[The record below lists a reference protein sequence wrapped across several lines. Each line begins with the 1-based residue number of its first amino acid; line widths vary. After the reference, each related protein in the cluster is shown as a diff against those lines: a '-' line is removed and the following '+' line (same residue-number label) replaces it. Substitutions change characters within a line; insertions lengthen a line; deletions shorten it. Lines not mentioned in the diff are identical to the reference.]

1 MNVNEPATGKLDA
14 IRLLKILG
22 KWRRQLLIV
31 AIAALVISFIFTMPV
46 FMTPMFKSTAVVY
59 PVNIQP
65 YSNESPTEQL
75 VQLFN
80 SDDVRDKLVA
90 AFDLY
95 KHYEIDPK
103 GKFPHFEMQKRLSEN
118 ISIEKNEFESVDIT
132 VYDKNPVMAA
142 RICDSVI
149 HFMDQKAVS
158 LLRNRAKEITI
169 ILKTQLDQQQA
180 EMDSME
186 NAIKLLRTEYGITD
200 FESQVEGF
208 SREYYNYLAGNSNNT
223 RMETARKN
231 FEEKGGEYISLKEH
245 LWRVRG
251 NYNDTKIKYQNA
263 VLDLTKEITFH
274 NLISAPVVPER
285 KDSPK
290 RSLIMLVFML
300 SCLVLASVI
309 ILYREHYKAQLES
322 ELLN

>member
-1 MNVNEPATGKLDA
+1 MNEKEKAVGKLDA
-14 IRLLKILG
+14 IRLLEILI
-22 KWRRQLLIV
+22 KWRKQLLWV
-31 AIAALVISFIFTMPV
+31 AVGSLVISFIFTMPV
-46 FMTPMFKSTAVVY
+46 FMTPMFKSSAVVY

-80 SDDVRDKLVA
+80 SDDVRDRLVT

-103 GKFPHFEMQKRLSEN
+103 GKFPKFEMNKRLNEN
-118 ISIEKNEFESVDIT
+118 ISIEKNEFESVDIS
-132 VYDKNPVMAA
+132 VYDKDPVMAA

-149 HFMDQKAVS
+149 HFMDQKAVQ
-158 LLRNRAKEITI
+158 LLRTRAKEISI
-169 ILKTQLDQQQA
+169 ILKNQLDQQKA

-186 NAIKLLRTEYGITD
+186 TAIMNLRKQYGITD

-208 SREYYNYLAGNSNNT
+208 SREYYHYLAGGTTNN
-223 RMETARKN
+223 RMESARQN

-251 NYNDTKIKYQNA
+251 NYNDTKTKYQA
-263 VLDLTKEITFH
+263 TLIDLTKELTFH
-274 NLISAPVVPER
+274 NLISAPFVPER

-290 RSLIMLVFML
+290 RTLIMLVFML

-309 ILYREHYKAQLES
+309 ILYRDHYRSQLKND
-322 ELLN
+322 LLN